1 MRQIN
6 ALIPNGNLINITIGK
21 KKLMS
26 LRKGKKFKKKFTN
39 PKKKRRWN

>member
-21 KKLMS
+21 KKINELKE
-26 LRKGKKFKKKFTN
+26 RKKI
-39 PKKKRRWN
+39 